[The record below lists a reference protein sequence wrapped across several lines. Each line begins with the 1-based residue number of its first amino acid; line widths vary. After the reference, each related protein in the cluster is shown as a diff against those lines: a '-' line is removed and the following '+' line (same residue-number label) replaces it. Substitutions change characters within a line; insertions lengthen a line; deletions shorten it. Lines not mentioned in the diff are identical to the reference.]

1 MTNINAPR
9 TLVLSRTG
17 ASVSKREF
25 AGNVIDIPLFSY
37 RLADYT
43 TGQHYDL
50 RIEVPEN
57 ALRTFL
63 THASDNAVFHDVF
76 EIQDGEQFRVQSAW
90 DGQMVDFMLTKKKEE
105 VGVPPVAADDTV
117 DIEEYIAEQDAA
129 ALDQHLDSKLAT
141 ESLEDEVPAEQQV
154 S

>member
-1 MTNINAPR
+1 MTNIPR

-17 ASVSKREF
+17 ASISKREF
-25 AGNVIDIPLFSY
+25 AGNVIDVPLFSY
-37 RLADYT
+37 RLADYA

-50 RIEVPEN
+50 RIEIPEN

-76 EIQDGEQFRVQSAW
+76 KIQDGEQFKVQSAW
-90 DGQMVDFMLTKKKEE
+90 DAQTVEFMLTKKEE
-105 VGVPPVAADDTV
+105 QVGILPPADIDETV
-117 DIEEYIAEQDAA
+117 DIEEYIAEQNKAVLPNPL
-129 ALDQHLDSKLAT
+129 LDQQFDIQLAT
-141 ESLEDEVPAEQQV
+141 DQQV